1 MKIGKAIEKA
11 VNDED
16 IIPFEKYIETIDKRA
31 MDRMQILVGY
41 NTNPFVP
48 YSVLI
53 NMYLTKEDRIREI
66 NSHNKVFSKNFNCKV
81 LRNKNVR
88 NELVTFLTSQGY
100 SKKFIN
106 LKLNRHRSTDILE
119 DKRVYDS
126 ILELKTIEDKN
137 NKWKIIEGYFYN
149 DDSIYDIKN
158 FYDSK
163 IYEELK
169 KTHKEKDIVNAAMK
183 LKDMRYLNDLAHS
196 FSRIIRQIP
205 DYQIP
210 KRLRLIEIHDIV
222 CGDARKL
229 SDSVYEYQYSQA
241 LQERFNRTVEGYDF
255 SLATDSLQLVEVG
268 TEMGICVGSYGKK
281 VANKN
286 CIIVTMR
293 KDDKYVGCI
302 EIYPNGNAGQVKAI
316 RNNSLV
322 GMALQ
327 AFRMYT
333 ELAKINVRDCC
344 DLPLDSRV
352 ICEFDRV
359 DITNESTMMIR
370 LPKIVNSKIEFELK
384 EYIREQ
390 NNEFND
396 WF

>member
-1 MKIGKAIEKA
+1 M
-11 VNDED
+11 
-16 IIPFEKYIETIDKRA
+16 
-31 MDRMQILVGY
+31 
-41 NTNPFVP
+41 
-48 YSVLI
+48 
-53 NMYLTKEDRIREI
+53 
-66 NSHNKVFSKNFNCKV
+66 
-81 LRNKNVR
+81 
-88 NELVTFLTSQGY
+88 TFLTSQGY